1 MQWVAVCPFN
11 VKCRRDSIDKE
22 EEVVAGENDEEEDK
36 QLVPSL
42 AGYVDEILR

>member
-11 VKCRRDSIDKE
+11 VKCRYHSIDKE
-22 EEVVAGENDEEEDK
+22 EELVDGENDEEEDK
-36 QLVPSL
+36 QLVSSL